1 MRRGAP
7 KPLASP
13 GRRAGEG
20 GDDPGAADPWRG
32 FEDELEAW
40 ASEGRRATLWWRDD
54 DAVAPSPALDRLLAL
69 RARFGVPLA
78 LAVIPGRL
86 DARLAAGLERRRDVV
101 VLQHG
106 WTHRDHTG
114 AGEKAVE
121 LAPGRAPEAVLG
133 ELARGFARL
142 GSAFGARFAPVLVPP
157 WNRVAAPL
165 LRSLPGIGFAGL
177 STFGPRA
184 RAEPRPGLRQVNCH
198 VDPVAWRAGRGCRDP
213 RVLAGEL
220 AAHLRARREGR
231 CDAGEPT
238 GLLSHHLDHDEAGW
252 AFIEAFLA
260 RAAPHPATRWPA
272 ADRLF
277 RPR

>member
-1 MRRGAP
+1 MRLRKDGA
-7 KPLASP
+7 
-13 GRRAGEG
+13 EG
-20 GDDPGAADPWRG
+20 ADPGAAGTWRV

-54 DAVAPSPALDRLLAL
+54 DAFAPSRALDRLLAL
-69 RARFGVPLA
+69 HARFALPLA

-86 DARLAAGLERRRDVV
+86 DAGLAACLDHRRDLV

-106 WTHRDHTG
+106 WTHRNHAG
-114 AGEKAVE
+114 AGGKAVE
-121 LAPGRAPEAVLG
+121 LGPGRAPEQVLG
-133 ELARGFARL
+133 ELARGFEGL
-142 GSAFGARFAPVLVPP
+142 GRAFGARFAPVLVPP
-157 WNRVAAPL
+157 WNRIAAPL
-165 LRSLPGIGFAGL
+165 LPALPGIGLRGV

-184 RAEPRPGLRQVNCH
+184 RAEARPGLRQVNCH
-198 VDPVAWRAGRGCRDP
+198 VDPIDWRGGRRCRDP

-252 AFIEAFLA
+252 AFLEAFLA

-272 ADRLF
+272 TDRLF
-277 RPR
+277 PLR